1 MVTKNL
7 IEVLNSLYVSTTASR
22 GLLDKVHAEEFV
34 STLVSLSQPITH
46 LHDDVT
52 PAVHYG
58 CSSKDRESLKK
69 MAATDAKR
77 HENKDIQGHSKSEN
91 FKK

>member
-34 STLVSLSQPITH
+34 STLVSLSQPIAH

-52 PAVHYG
+52 RAVHYG

-69 MAATDAKR
+69 
-77 HENKDIQGHSKSEN
+77 NGGN
-91 FKK
+91 